1 MENMEYKLLSST
13 WKEKEVE
20 GRSVEHTTVE
30 DQLNTQQVQPNPTHN
45 TQHTAHNTQ
54 LSPTNNEGDMRRGRQ
69 TLR

>member
-1 MENMEYKLLSST
+1 MENMEYELLSSP

-30 DQLNTQQVQPNPTHN
+30 DQLNTQQVPT
-45 TQHTAHNTQ
+45 QHNTQ

-69 TLR
+69 RLC

>member
-30 DQLNTQQVQPNPTHN
+30 DQLNTQQVPTQHN
-45 TQHTAHNTQ
+45 TQHKTHNTQ

>member
-20 GRSVEHTTVE
+20 GRSVEHTIVE
-30 DQLNTQQVQPNPTHN
+30 DQLNKQQVPTQPNPTHN
-45 TQHTAHNTQ
+45 TQF
-54 LSPTNNEGDMRRGRQ
+54 SPTNNEGDMRRGRQ